1 MGSTSSSLHE
11 DHQAIGSV
19 ELVKWTGKNVGYPRV
34 KVQGVQLC
42 FFGASLIYSP
52 VNAFPY

>member
-1 MGSTSSSLHE
+1 MGSTSSSLHK